1 MKLKNDIIE
10 VLKSCATS
18 QFKDISFIPEK
29 HITEAE
35 FSYVADKILTLIQ
48 SNGDS
53 QPNGRKPIVSGRSE
67 QFYCVSSN
75 ALVYGKPCEKW
86 CGDENCK
93 ALCKQ

>member
-1 MKLKNDIIE
+1 MEKEFTEWFKANE
-10 VLKSCATS
+10 KRFAHG
-18 QFKDISFIPEK
+18 QFDEK
-29 HITEAE
+29 QIAYSAWLEGQNQALRLH
-35 FSYVADKILTLIQ
+35 D
-48 SNGDS
+48 
-53 QPNGRKPIVSGRSE
+53 VSGRSE